1 MRPINTSANEANP
14 RSPSTAREAL
24 IAEALGDVARLI
36 DRLEALRP
44 AMDQA
49 RQMLTK
55 ADKDLAARVVAF
67 EDRMV
72 AITEKAKT
80 VTVEHVARRTH
91 EIAHH
96 SKLDQVQAM
105 KEAAR
110 ALFNT
115 EFGDTLNGLV
125 RSLQPLIGRLNRP
138 WEPWLT
144 HIATAAVSSASTAVL
159 VWLWLH
165 R

>member
-1 MRPINTSANEANP
+1 MNPAKTSVSQP
-14 RSPSTAREAL
+14 RLSTAREAL

-36 DRLEALRP
+36 DRLEALMP

-49 RQMLTK
+49 RLVLTQ
-55 ADKDLAARVVAF
+55 ADKDLSSRAVAF
-67 EDRMV
+67 ENRMMT
-72 AITEKAKT
+72 ITENLKT
-80 VTVEHVARRTH
+80 VTVDHVVRRTN
-91 EIAHH
+91 EIAYQ
-96 SKLDQVQAM
+96 SKLDQTQAM

-125 RSLQPLIGRLNRP
+125 GSLRLLIERLDRP

-144 HIATAAVSSASTAVL
+144 HAATAAVSSVSTAVV
-159 VWLWLH
+159 VWLLL
-165 R
+165 RP